1 MTMPSDYSHLNE
13 QEVTVKIE
21 QLQQER
27 ADHLQKAEQID
38 AAIAD
43 LRHLQKEKAA
53 QAIAEIAKRAGLE
66 ITVKKARKPRA
77 AKAAGDKK
85 PSAPKFRD
93 PATGKTWSGKGKR
106 PQWAKEEHRIRVEG

>member
-1 MTMPSDYSHLNE
+1 MQSDYSHLNE
-13 QEVTVKIE
+13 QEVTARIE
-21 QLQQER
+21 QLQQEK

-66 ITVKKARKPRA
+66 ITVKKARKPRT
-77 AKAAGDKK
+77 AKVAGEKK
-85 PSAPKFRD
+85 AGVPRFRD
-93 PATGKTWSGKGKR
+93 PATGKTWTGKGKR
-106 PQWAKEEHRIRVEG
+106 PHWAKEEHRIPVEG